1 MLAPSFHQI
10 PHLCVVLQYPPS
22 VPPIAPI
29 FLSSCSL
36 TRLPFCQCRYEH
48 HPKRTSGA
56 HGRDRCACILLPPSA
71 LIRLISFTG
80 AFVHTSVAVSSRT
93 HSPLQPA
100 PYSEILG
107 IRLSALK
114 SCPRI
119 PLSEPALTML
129 SSSALEPRPQIL
141 ASYPALTS
149 CAHDPLSN
157 LAFTSN
163 PAPTSRYHIPP
174 LHSAHTFRTQMLPHT
189 HIPLSHSS
197 LTSTR
202 IPPSRPRARRH
213 GMPALESR
221 SYIPSKSSH
230 IPLLHPALTP
240 RSHILYPHASPRQA
254 RKARR
259 ATPGLGSRTRRHL
272 CLPPA
277 PLPAAGLSA
286 RRRHLCPSTSMPA
299 AELLSAS
306 CAAQARSVD

>member
-1 MLAPSFHQI
+1 MHA
-10 PHLCVVLQYPPS
+10 
-22 VPPIAPI
+22 
-29 FLSSCSL
+29 
-36 TRLPFCQCRYEH
+36 
-48 HPKRTSGA
+48 
-56 HGRDRCACILLPPSA
+56 
-71 LIRLISFTG
+71 
-80 AFVHTSVAVSSRT
+80 SVAVSSRT

-100 PYSEILG
+100 PCSEILG

-149 CAHDPLSN
+149 CAHDPPSH

-174 LHSAHTFRTQMLPHT
+174 LHSAHTFRTQTLPRT
-189 HIPLSHSS
+189 HIPLSHSA

-221 SYIPSKSSH
+221 SYLPSISSH
-230 IPLLHPALTP
+230 IPLLHPALT
-240 RSHILYPHASPRQA
+240 SYILTRRRGRPA
-254 RKARR
+254 RPAGRRR
-259 ATPGLGSRTRRHL
+259 ASVAVRAGTSACRRPL
-272 CLPPA
+272 CPPPA

-286 RRRHLCPSTSMPA
+286 RRRHRCPSTSMPA